1 MKGSIFF
8 FIIGFGLGCYAMYKY
23 DQSQPQASP
32 ASAAANTV
40 DQKLSDWHL
49 TKPDI
54 EADLSKT
61 GEVVRTKAAQAGS
74 KIEDARIHAVI
85 KSKYILDRD
94 LYGQGISI
102 TVTGGSVLLEGS
114 VSDESYISKAVELA
128 MDTDGVT
135 VVKAR
140 LAVKPKVTT

>member
-23 DQSQPQASP
+23 DQSQPSTSP
-32 ASAAANTV
+32 VATV
-40 DQKLSDWHL
+40 DQKLNDWHL
-49 TKPDI
+49 TKQDI
-54 EADLSKT
+54 ESDLSKT
-61 GEVVRTKAAQAGS
+61 GEVVRTKASQAGS

-94 LYGQGISI
+94 LYGQGI
-102 TVTGGSVLLEGS
+102 TVTVTSGSVVLTGA
-114 VSDESYISKAVELA
+114 VSDEAYIGKAVELA

-135 VVKAR
+135 VVKAH
-140 LAVKPKVTT
+140 LTVKPKTVTS